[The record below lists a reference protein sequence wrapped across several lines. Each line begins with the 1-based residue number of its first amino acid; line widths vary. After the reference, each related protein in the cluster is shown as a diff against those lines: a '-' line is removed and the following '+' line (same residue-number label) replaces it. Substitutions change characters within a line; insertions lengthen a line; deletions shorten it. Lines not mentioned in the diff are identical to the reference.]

1 MLYFHAKFPDKRLS
15 FRDISPYKNR
25 KSPVVLPLFLLFVV
39 IYFLVKARAT
49 FTILFISVINYD
61 AWHFSKAWQ
70 DVRKNKEYKGL
81 RLCFCEKWRPY
92 NTK

>member
-49 FTILFISVINYD
+49 FTFLI
-61 AWHFSKAWQ
+61 HFS
-70 DVRKNKEYKGL
+70 N
-81 RLCFCEKWRPY
+81 
-92 NTK
+92 